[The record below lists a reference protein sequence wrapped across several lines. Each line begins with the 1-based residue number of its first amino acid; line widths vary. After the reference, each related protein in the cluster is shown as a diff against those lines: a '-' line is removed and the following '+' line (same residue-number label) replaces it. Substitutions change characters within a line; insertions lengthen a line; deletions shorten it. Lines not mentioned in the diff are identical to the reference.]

1 MKRHKST
8 LPTYADFK
16 RDRLIYGSSHSVP
29 AVLALSIDESL
40 SRFREK
46 AIALE
51 KILKAETVD
60 ALLSSLRRTKQAAI
74 DFERQMQHQRLAAIQ
89 LQRWFRCHRSKRA
102 KRTAQTAPHIE
113 IASPAASTKEP
124 IDPSFSSATHGLTL
138 TLLAARGLALPST
151 CKAIHAEIQYLQ
163 NSVVQLSQTSN
174 DSFANSTLEWTSKNA
189 LHMPNPS
196 IQLEEWSC
204 RVALYRNDKKCI
216 GHVLVPADLLESP
229 LALENGLTRWF
240 PLEKPLPGEVIHGE
254 IRISLQF
261 IAAQADNNSSKAAV
275 AVSTSRTASPLVSPF
290 MPSKPAMT
298 KRSKPRSPDKI
309 LPNRSP
315 KTSPPRSP
323 RSPRDDS
330 NQLPEPPAKKHPYLK
345 RKPYSVSFR
354 KLDWSR
360 VASKTDS
367 NIKQT
372 ASNLPP
378 PPTSGQTKPPAAP
391 VVAPPGAPPVE
402 AHSSRLEQL
411 LATHSNKQMKL
422 ELMHLKQKAE
432 LHAIFHP
439 SGSKSPSCIATLTR
453 RQLSELQRRD
463 IPVGKLAQQLQATPP
478 HRSLLRRARRSFYSF
493 STKNRVKTKGEPA
506 QSSICELVT
515 MVRLEISK
523 WMYTKSNR
531 SGDQRHVVYCMDVVE
546 AKSSRHRVKKSD
558 PALPVV
564 YVRPPGFARRFSDFR
579 LFHQALLNDGY
590 RIPRLPPA
598 NPWTDLVLKFY
609 PASVIVPRM
618 HQLQWF
624 LNAVNGSPEIQAS
637 RAFAA
642 FLGRPLNASHG
653 FTMLRLYVRKEPKKD
668 ATNAKPKENIT
679 ASKQDAKQL

>member
-1 MKRHKST
+1 
-8 LPTYADFK
+8 
-16 RDRLIYGSSHSVP
+16 
-29 AVLALSIDESL
+29 
-40 SRFREK
+40 
-46 AIALE
+46 
-51 KILKAETVD
+51 
-60 ALLSSLRRTKQAAI
+60 
-74 DFERQMQHQRLAAIQ
+74 MQ
-89 LQRWFRCHRSKRA
+89 F
-102 KRTAQTAPHIE
+102 
-113 IASPAASTKEP
+113 
-124 IDPSFSSATHGLTL
+124 
-138 TLLAARGLALPST
+138 
-151 CKAIHAEIQYLQ
+151 LQ
-163 NSVVQLSQTSN
+163 NSVVQFSQTSN
-174 DSFANSTLEWTSKNA
+174 DNIATSTLEWTSKNA

-196 IQLEEWSC
+196 IQLEEWTC

-254 IRISLQF
+254 IRISLQS
-261 IAAQADNNSSKAAV
+261 IAVQADNNASKAAET
-275 AVSTSRTASPLVSPF
+275 VSTSRTDSPLVSPV
-290 MPSKPAMT
+290 MLSKPAMM
-298 KRSKPRSPDKI
+298 KRSKPRSPAKI

-315 KTSPPRSP
+315 KTSPPRPP

-330 NQLPEPPAKKHPYLK
+330 NQLLEPPAKKHPYLK

-367 NIKQT
+367 NMKQT

-378 PPTSGQTKPPAAP
+378 PPTCGQTTKPPAAP
-391 VVAPPGAPPVE
+391 VAAPPGAPPVE
-402 AHSSRLEQL
+402 APSSRLEQL

-439 SGSKSPSCIATLTR
+439 SSGGSKSPSCIATLTR
-453 RQLSELQRRD
+453 RQLAELQRRD

-478 HRSLLRRARRSFYSF
+478 PSPRFYSF
-493 STKNRVKTKGEPA
+493 SAKNRGKTKGKPA
-506 QSSICELVT
+506 QNSICELVT

-523 WMYTKSNR
+523 WMYAKSNQ

-598 NPWTDLVLKFY
+598 NPWTDLVLKFF

-653 FTMLRLYVRKEPKKD
+653 FTKLRLYVRKEPKKD
-668 ATNAKPKENIT
+668 ATIAKPKGTIR